1 MRHLS
6 DFIKKD
12 QAVRQALAVDII
24 DLRAYTLLTLTADD
38 PESLPESF
46 QGASK
51 PQPALSVN
59 TNITTSAI
67 CTRRLN
73 L

>member
-12 QAVRQALAVDII
+12 QAVTQALAVDII
-24 DLRAYTLLTLTADD
+24 DLRAYTPADP

-46 QGASK
+46 QEASK
-51 PQPALSVN
+51 PQSALSVN
-59 TNITTSAI
+59 TNITTSSI

-73 L
+73 G